1 MPTSESEIFE
11 LCGCSRSPLDRRVSS
26 VKWQSGMKELEGDCT
41 GGKKAEGGDCRRKD
55 GRALQKGGKLR
66 KLR

>member
-1 MPTSESEIFE
+1 MQPFPT
-11 LCGCSRSPLDRRVSS
+11 LDRRVSS

-55 GRALQKGGKLR
+55 GRAEGWEA
-66 KLR
+66 